1 MEPCRLG
8 IGEEVDDIIELKV
21 RALDVEGYFVGLD
34 ESMLPM
40 LRWLL
45 LMRRTITVAIFEDG
59 EVAGSSI
66 TRTAVTMLRPRF
78 GDLYFGIHCL
88 CSVLL
93 NFVFRRLPSNNT
105 STLHPFPTP
114 LRDLNDVITLII
126 DQKESA
132 PPQHANVLS
141 LSR

>member
-66 TRTAVTMLRPRF
+66 TRTAVAMLRPRF

-105 STLHPFPTP
+105 STLHSFPTP